1 MTIIEGSIGSMED
14 DVASV
19 IDAVFENNSETIE
32 ELQKSFLTG
41 PSCKSWI
48 LFMYVDYVVRIIL
61 NYMMQ

>member
-1 MTIIEGSIGSMED
+1 MTIVEGSIGSMED

-48 LFMYVDYVVRIIL
+48 LFMYVD
-61 NYMMQ
+61 